1 VDLTGGPLGLPGIPP
16 PNIFGLIIT
25 SRLRFL
31 ILVSILT
38 GTTYWISNRIV
49 KSPFGRLLKAL
60 REDEIFVKAAGRN
73 VSSVKIKIFIIGA
86 SLASISGV
94 IYASYITYID
104 PSSFTIMESIFII
117 SIVIIGGSANLKGSI
132 IGSIVLV
139 TLPELLRFIGLPYS
153 IAANIKQMLYGALLI
168 IFMLLRP
175 QGLIGMYS
183 FGKKSLTNGY
193 KAE

>member
-1 VDLTGGPLGLPGIPP
+1 
-16 PNIFGLIIT
+16 
-25 SRLRFL
+25 
-31 ILVSILT
+31 
-38 GTTYWISNRIV
+38 
-49 KSPFGRLLKAL
+49 
-60 REDEIFVKAAGRN
+60 
-73 VSSVKIKIFIIGA
+73 
-86 SLASISGV
+86 
-94 IYASYITYID
+94 
-104 PSSFTIMESIFII
+104 MESIFII